1 MSANQREAICSH
13 VVRILKEERERQ
25 KFSMTRLAEKAGLSQ
40 SMVSL
45 VERDL
50 RNPTL
55 DTLLR
60 ISEAL
65 DIDFTKVIQRA
76 AKDARFRSWSGS

>member
-1 MSANQREAICSH
+1 MRSNQLREGVCSE
-13 VVRILKEERERQ
+13 VARLLRDERKR
-25 KFSMTRLAEKAGLSQ
+25 KGISMTRLAEQAGLSQ
-40 SMVSL
+40 SMISL

-60 ISEAL
+60 VTEVLEIELSDVL
-65 DIDFTKVIQRA
+65 IQ
-76 AKDARFRSWSGS
+76 AKQSVAKKQK